1 MATGITA
8 VLLLAFPAR
17 TLAQGCSMCAQNASA
32 AGSSGL
38 RAIEAG
44 IYTLLV
50 PLLAVL
56 GGIVWLTLR
65 RRNQY
70 REEEAGPDDE
80 GGWDEM
86 LPPPEPP
93 VAEEFEEEEETVGA
107 GPEIR

>member
-1 MATGITA
+1 
-8 VLLLAFPAR
+8 
-17 TLAQGCSMCAQNASA
+17 MCAQNASA